1 MTCDILA
8 FFLIYLIVALDYIDI
23 CLAAAWRYFLLT
35 SWWSCDVGMTTIP
48 LQEFRR
54 DIPPRRQVGDQSYPL
69 RLYFNKLKSW
79 YSLDDWIIG
88 PLIAGCLYG
97 KATKIALSLRV
108 PRPDGTADTGD
119 AALARLAVD
128 EVRDPE
134 TGAIIQNH
142 IPSRVQFLTSA
153 LKAAFGQQD
162 QDLATQALERFFN
175 IWRSRMALAE
185 YSVEFETRLGE
196 AAKPCR
202 SSTQR
207 GRQVLP
213 ALQAQQ
219 LEHEDGGRYQ
229 VADWRRL
236 QQVC

>member
-1 MTCDILA
+1 MTCGILA

-23 CLAAAWRYFLLT
+23 YLAAAWRYFLLT